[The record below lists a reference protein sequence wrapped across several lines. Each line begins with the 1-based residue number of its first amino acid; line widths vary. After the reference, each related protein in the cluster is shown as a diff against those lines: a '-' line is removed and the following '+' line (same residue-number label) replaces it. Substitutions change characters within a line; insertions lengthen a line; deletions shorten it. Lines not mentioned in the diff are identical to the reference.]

1 MQSDE
6 IINFAIDPSVK
17 GWRGFLVRV
26 IDSPSQIEKMKLNQN
41 YWPIDKDYKDVTW
54 WGPVHKTLGFQP
66 WFNPVRNEYDSDAYQ
81 DKCYNILDGVCGK

>member
-26 IDSPSQIEKMKLNQN
+26 IDSPS
-41 YWPIDKDYKDVTW
+41 
-54 WGPVHKTLGFQP
+54 
-66 WFNPVRNEYDSDAYQ
+66 
-81 DKCYNILDGVCGK
+81 